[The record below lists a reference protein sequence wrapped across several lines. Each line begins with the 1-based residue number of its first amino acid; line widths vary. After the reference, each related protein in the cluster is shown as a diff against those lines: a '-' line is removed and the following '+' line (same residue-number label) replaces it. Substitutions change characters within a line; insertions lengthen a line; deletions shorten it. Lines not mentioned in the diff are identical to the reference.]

1 MPEDLRATHEYNDEV
16 LERVCIGRR
25 FHNDTDTERLEK
37 LFALYS
43 GMTAGG
49 K

>member
-16 LERVCIGRR
+16 LERVYIERR
-25 FHNDTDTERLEK
+25 FRNDTERLEK